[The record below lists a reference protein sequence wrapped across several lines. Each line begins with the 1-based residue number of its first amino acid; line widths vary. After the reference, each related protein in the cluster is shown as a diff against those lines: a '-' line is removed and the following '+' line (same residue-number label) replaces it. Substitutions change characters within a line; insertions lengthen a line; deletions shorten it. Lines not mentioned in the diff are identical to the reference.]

1 MKEPLRF
8 RNPTLV
14 VAVLGYVYDADEPV
28 PWEELIDTF
37 TTSAH
42 AWKTV
47 ENVVY
52 ELVAF
57 GALHRIG
64 APPKKS
70 YGGRIGPD
78 TRALKPTILGRAWL
92 DRELVPLPGRTP
104 EEDALD
110 EVLAEADRI
119 AERLTAELDL
129 PAGTEVYFD
138 TTPLLEVHTL
148 EPGSEP

>member
-1 MKEPLRF
+1 MTDPLRF
-8 RNPTLV
+8 RNPTIV

-28 PWEELIDTF
+28 PWEELVDAF
-37 TTSAH
+37 TSSSH

-64 APPKKS
+64 KPPVKS
-70 YGGRIGPD
+70 YGGKAGPD
-78 TRALKPTILGRAWL
+78 TRALKPTELGRAWL
-92 DRELVPLPGRTP
+92 ARELVPLPGRTA

-110 EVLAEADRI
+110 DDLEEADRI
-119 AERLTAELDL
+119 ASELAELELDL
-129 PAGTEVYFD
+129 EI
-138 TTPLLEVHTL
+138 HTL